1 MSVKAT
7 SHQLTTPGSYRCAC
21 SHSVGVWPK
30 KTKRSKSI
38 IGCTWTPIPNESAAP
53 RVRS

>member
-7 SHQLTTPGSYRCAC
+7 SHQLTTPGSYKRVW
-21 SHSVGVWPK
+21 SHSVGVSPK

-38 IGCTWTPIPNESAAP
+38 IGCA
-53 RVRS
+53 